1 MKKLRT
7 KQSCLRHLREKLSD
21 YNLQQ
26 NKMELVFF
34 DDAIRHVSRI
44 CRILSQPRG
53 NAMLIGVS
61 GCGKQS
67 LTRLASFMLDYK
79 CFQIKLSKNYKPT
92 TNFKEDLREQM
103 LEAGCDN
110 KASTFLM
117 TDTQIMNETF
127 LEDINNI
134 LNTGEITNLYANE
147 HFERMS
153 QSLEKVLQQLKRPSN
168 KENIYQTYIE
178 RLRDN
183 FHIMLC
189 MSPVGD
195 QLRIRCRKF
204 PSLVNCCTLDWFDNW
219 PEDALLNVSRRF
231 ISSLEHST
239 DIVKEKLAHMFM
251 EVHRSVEDVSVQFYN
266 ELRRKVYITP
276 KSYLDGINLYLQQMK
291 DKRRELEENI
301 SRQANGIL
309 KLEVTNEQ
317 IAGLKVTLTQLQPKL
332 DVENENANK

>member
-1 MKKLRT
+1 
-7 KQSCLRHLREKLSD
+7 
-21 YNLQQ
+21 
-26 NKMELVFF
+26 
-34 DDAIRHVSRI
+34 
-44 CRILSQPRG
+44 
-53 NAMLIGVS
+53 
-61 GCGKQS
+61 
-67 LTRLASFMLDYK
+67 
-79 CFQIKLSKNYKPT
+79 
-92 TNFKEDLREQM
+92 M

-147 HFERMS
+147 HFDRMS
-153 QSLEKVLQQLKRPSN
+153 QSLEKVLQLLKRPSN

-251 EVHRSVEDVSVQFYN
+251 EVHRSVEDASGQFYN

-276 KSYLDGINLYLQQMK
+276 KSYLDGINLYLKQMK
-291 DKRRELEENI
+291 DKRRELEEDI

-332 DVENENANK
+332 DVENQNANKQAIEIE